1 MHDTA
6 LAAGFLFGRIYGQ
19 KGKTVIDVGGLDGNG
34 SLRAAFQEMGMR
46 YICVDIESH
55 PSVDLVIS
63 PGGKLPFE
71 EQSVD
76 LIISTSCFEHD
87 PCFWLTF
94 KDMSR
99 IIKSDGYIYV
109 NAPSDGKYHTHPGD
123 NWRFYSDAGQALAYW
138 SGIAMGGEKVFP
150 TKIVETFHILAR
162 NEPWTDFV
170 CIWQRTDKA
179 ETTITVADTILQ
191 VTGPLEASLNA
202 NAFLTKKK
210 FLINPR
216 IPAILSSVG
225 QPEHVLKD

>member
-6 LAAGFLFGRIYGQ
+6 LAAGYLFSRVYGGP
-19 KGKTVIDVGGLDGNG
+19 GKTVIDVGGLDING
-34 SLRAAFQEMGMR
+34 SLRSAFNDAGMK

-55 PSVDLVIS
+55 PSVDIVIA
-63 PGGKLPFE
+63 PGGKLPFGD
-71 EQSVD
+71 QSVD

-99 IIKSDGYIYV
+99 IVKNDGFIYV

-138 SGIAMGGEKVFP
+138 SGLSMGGEKVYP

-170 CIWQRTDKA
+170 CVWQRTDKS
-179 ETTITVADTILQ
+179 ETNITVADSIIEKI
-191 VTGPLEASLNA
+191 GPLEASLHLNK
-202 NAFLTKKK
+202 FSTKKK
-210 FLINPR
+210 FLVNPR
-216 IPAILSSVG
+216 IPAILYSVN
-225 QPEHVLKD
+225 QQDCVLKE